1 MEPRET
7 LPDLLG
13 RRLDLVICGTAA
25 GRHSASASAYY
36 ADSSNRLW
44 WILHEVGLT
53 PRKLVPEDFRVLLEF
68 GIGLTDLAKHY
79 SGPDSGLSDDDYDI
93 AGFHEKIEEV
103 QPRVLVFNG
112 KKAASKYFLI
122 STTKLD
128 YGRQQEGIGATTL
141 FVASSTSGRNRH
153 WTRSPWYDCA
163 RLVQDLRRG

>member
-1 MEPRET
+1 MTPVGAIGTKDNIGAKGQRDGVGKT
-7 LPDLLG
+7 STA
-13 RRLDLVICGTAA
+13 RRAVKHTAEA
-25 GRHSASASAYY
+25 I
-36 ADSSNRLW
+36 
-44 WILHEVGLT
+44 WIRST
-53 PRKLVPEDFRVLLEF
+53 N
-68 GIGLTDLAKHY
+68 T
-79 SGPDSGLSDDDYDI
+79 
-93 AGFHEKIEEV
+93 IEEV